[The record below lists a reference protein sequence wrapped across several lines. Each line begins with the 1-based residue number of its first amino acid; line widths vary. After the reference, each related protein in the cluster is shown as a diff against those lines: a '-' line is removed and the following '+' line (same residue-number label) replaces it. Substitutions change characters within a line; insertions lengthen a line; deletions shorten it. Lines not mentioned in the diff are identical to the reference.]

1 MKFEKLLKL
10 IATAVFASTLTGC
23 IGAVVGVAVDT
34 TVAVV
39 KAPFQ
44 IAGAVVGVAADTTGT
59 VIAAPFRAVDA
70 AFTGGHDHHR
80 DSHEGHDHGDVVD
93 AQSHDHDH
101 DSHEHFREHE
111 DTQSRGES
119 STQTIE

>member
-1 MKFEKLLKL
+1 MKFKKLLKL
-10 IATAVFASTLTGC
+10 TTAALLASVLTGC

-44 IAGAVVGVAADTTGT
+44 IAGAVVGAAADTTGT

-70 AFTGGHDHHR
+70 AFGGDHKHQDYHQEHGHGGAEEATGEEIKSHR
-80 DSHEGHDHGDVVD
+80 HN
-93 AQSHDHDH
+93 H
-101 DSHEHFREHE
+101 DSHEHFREHK
-111 DTQSRGES
+111 DPES
-119 STQTIE
+119 

>member
-1 MKFEKLLKL
+1 MTFENLLKL
-10 IATAVFASTLTGC
+10 ATAGVLVCALTGC

-44 IAGAVVGVAADTTGT
+44 IAGAVVGVAADTTGA

-70 AFTGGHDHHR
+70 AFGEEHDYHS
-80 DSHEGHDHGDVVD
+80 DSHKEHDHGVAVD
-93 AQSHDHDH
+93 AESHDLNHESH
-101 DSHEHFREHE
+101 ESHESHEH
-111 DTQSRGES
+111 
-119 STQTIE
+119 